1 MNVTAATASVNGTQ
15 LYYEVAGR
23 GVPVVLI
30 HGLGLDRRM
39 WDDQFEALADRY
51 RVIRYD
57 LRGFGKS
64 AHPNES
70 AFRNVDDLRALLDYL
85 EAPKAHVVGLS
96 MGGNVALHHAL
107 LHPDATL
114 SLVLVDSAL
123 DGHPWSDEWDQSL
136 DVISAHAQ
144 AAGAKAGNERW
155 LAHDLFAP
163 ARTQASV
170 RAKLAQ
176 IVGDYSGRIWL
187 NEISAQGINPRSI
200 ERLNEVSTP
209 TLVIVGKRDLVDFQ
223 TIADT
228 LAHGIPTARKVV
240 IAGAGH
246 MSNMESA
253 DEFNSILFSFLD
265 DVEATLRS

>member
-1 MNVTAATASVNGTQ
+1 MGITAAIAAVNGTQ
-15 LYYEVAGR
+15 LYYEDAGH
-23 GVPVVLI
+23 GAPVVLI

-85 EAPKAHVVGLS
+85 EAPKAHMVGLS

-123 DGHPWSDEWDQSL
+123 DGHPWSAEWDQSL
-136 DVISAHAQ
+136 DAISEHAQ
-144 AAGAKAGNERW
+144 VAGAKAGNERW

-163 ARTQASV
+163 ARERASV

-176 IVGDYSGRIWL
+176 IVGDYSGWIWL
-187 NEISAQGINPRSI
+187 NESSAQGIKPRSI
-200 ERLNEVSTP
+200 ERLPEISAP
-209 TLVIVGKRDLVDFQ
+209 TLVIVGKRDIIDFQ

-228 LAHGIPTARKVV
+228 LARGIPRARKIV
-240 IAGAGH
+240 IEGAGH
-246 MSNMESA
+246 MSNMENA
-253 DEFNSILFSFLD
+253 EEFNSILFSFLD
-265 DVEATLRS
+265 DVEAALRS